1 MLTRLL
7 FLKLCL
13 FLLLASSYS
22 KADCLP
28 DATGKN
34 FTGLC
39 TPGVT
44 ITEDTQID
52 IVEEDF
58 GTEIVTTT
66 TTTVTNTEVTVT
78 NPDSGDLLDGTNGYV
93 SSGNEGDMDIDW
105 GGQGPASMPTG
116 NGCYGLGT
124 DKCAAI
130 TGSGNTTSTM
140 GVPGMGTTFIQTVD
154 FSELNISNGG
164 EVTYSIE
171 VDKQD
176 DQDRIYMHVTGLNG
190 NSQVF
195 SGTDILS
202 ESGVSTGYQSY
213 NGSFDFSGV
222 LNRVTIEVGG
232 RDINLAVGPVFDD
245 VSVNVFYNVI
255 NTIITQQITTIEE
268 IYYLNLLD
276 TEINFAEEVFEFNDI
291 ATNDIGEIEF
301 MPFEPEYE
309 EVTYE
314 SVEMEMQELEM
325 DFDYVEVS
333 YDVTYD
339 APVTMDLLPPPEM
352 NMDFEMP
359 INIETVSIEIE
370 MEMNLE
376 LPSLEDMPPP
386 PDMMASVEEI
396 APPMEMEDVPP
407 PMETEPE
414 VEIEVEPVE
423 TEVEETK
430 PQMEEVQEE
439 PEMTEPEPEEAPE
452 EVEEVEETKEP
463 EEAPEEVEEVEE
475 ETKEEPK
482 KEEKKQEPK
491 KEPKKQPSAKEK
503 AASKIVKKID
513 DKARY
518 DDAAQTKTLIVMQIL
533 GNTKSFFDTQ
543 KLMPDLEAFF
553 TNETIP
559 DNIIPTNNIGQYL
572 MFGGSDSL
580 MDKMIDSQYK

>member
-1 MLTRLL
+1 ML

-44 ITEDTQID
+44 TTEDTQID

-78 NPDSGDLLDGTNGYV
+78 NQDSQDLLDGTNNYV
-93 SSGNEGDMDIDW
+93 TSTKEGDMDSDW

-116 NGCYGLGT
+116 NACYGLGT

-140 GVPGMGTTFIQTVD
+140 GVEGMGTTFIQTVD
-154 FSELNISNGG
+154 FSELSINNGG

-176 DQDRIYMHVTGLNG
+176 DQDRIYMHITGLNG
-190 NSQVF
+190 TSQVF

-255 NTIITQQITTIEE
+255 NTIITQQITTVEE

-291 ATNDIGEIEF
+291 STNDVGEIEF

-314 SVEMEMQELEM
+314 SVEIEMAEIELE
-325 DFDYVEVS
+325 FDYVEVS

-339 APVTMDLLPPPEM
+339 APPPMELLPPPDM
-352 NMDFEMP
+352 NMDFEVP
-359 INIETVSIEIE
+359 VNIETVSIEIE

-386 PDMMASVEEI
+386 PDMVASVEEV
-396 APPMEMEDVPP
+396 APPMEMDDVPP
-407 PMETEPE
+407 PMETEP
-414 VEIEVEPVE
+414 EVEPVE

-430 PQMEEVQEE
+430 PQIEEVQEE
-439 PEMTEPEPEEAPE
+439 PEMVETEPEETVEEAPEEVE

-463 EEAPEEVEEVEE
+463 EEEAPEEVEETKEE
-475 ETKEEPK
+475 PKEEPK
-482 KEEKKQEPK
+482 KEEKKEEPK
-491 KEPKKQPSAKEK
+491 KEPKKEPSAKEK
-503 AASKIVKKID
+503 AATKIVKKID

-543 KLMPDLEAFF
+543 SYIQD
-553 TNETIP
+553 TNVTEYLNKTI
-559 DNIIPTNNIGQYL
+559 DDQYGMLFDMAQGQI
-572 MFGGSDSL
+572 
-580 MDKMIDSQYK
+580 MDDMVNSQWQKSQ

>member
-1 MLTRLL
+1 LL
-7 FLKLCL
+7 FIKLCL
-13 FLLLASSYS
+13 LLLLASSYS
-22 KADCLP
+22 RADCLP
-28 DATGKN
+28 DTE
-34 FTGLC
+34 GLC

-44 ITEDTQID
+44 TTEDTEID
-52 IVEEDF
+52 ITEEDL

-66 TTTVTNTEVTVT
+66 VTTVTNTEVTVT
-78 NPDSGDLLDGTNGYV
+78 NEDSGNILDGTNGYV
-93 SSGNEGDMDIDW
+93 STSNEGDMDIDW

-116 NGCYGLGT
+116 NSCYGLGA

-130 TGSGNTTSTM
+130 AGSGNSTSTM
-140 GVPGMGTTFIQTVD
+140 GVAGMGTTFIQTVD

-164 EVTYSIE
+164 EVKYSIE

-176 DQDRIYMHVTGLNG
+176 DQDRIYMHITGLNG
-190 NSQVF
+190 TSQVF

-245 VSVNVFYNVI
+245 VSVDVFYNVI
-255 NTIITQQITTIEE
+255 NTIITQQITTVEE

-301 MPFEPEYE
+301 MPFESEYE

-314 SVEMEMQELEM
+314 TVEVEMAEIELE
-325 DFDYVEVS
+325 FEYVEIS
-333 YDVTYD
+333 YDVTFD
-339 APVTMDLLPPPEM
+339 APSPMELLPAPDM

-359 INIETVSIEIE
+359 VNIETVTLEIE
-370 MEMNLE
+370 MEMDL
-376 LPSLEDMPPP
+376 PP
-386 PDMMASVEEI
+386 PDMVASVEEI
-396 APPMEMEDVPP
+396 APSIEI
-407 PMETEPE
+407 EPE
-414 VEIEVEPVE
+414 IVE

-430 PQMEEVQEE
+430 PQIEAVQEE
-439 PEMTEPEPEEAPE
+439 PEMIEAEPEETVEEAPEKVEEIEEVEEVKEPEEEAPE
-452 EVEEVEETKEP
+452 EIEEAEEEV
-463 EEAPEEVEEVEE
+463 
-475 ETKEEPK
+475 KEEPK
-482 KEEKKQEPK
+482 KEEKKEEPK
-491 KEPKKQPSAKEK
+491 KEPKKESSAKEK

-533 GNTKSFFDTQ
+533 GNTKTFFDTQ
-543 KLMPDLEAFF
+543 SYIQD
-553 TNETIP
+553 TNVTEYLNKTI
-559 DNIIPTNNIGQYL
+559 DDQYGMLFDMAQGQI
-572 MFGGSDSL
+572 
-580 MDKMIDSQYK
+580 MDDMVNSQWLKSQ